1 MHWRG
6 LTVRRLALLVAVTT
20 VMAPAAAGASATWPT
35 YHGDNSRSGNA
46 SGEPTLFPTFLHW
59 TSPDLDGAI
68 YGQPL
73 LVAGRVVVAT
83 ENDSLYGLDPRNGQ
97 VVWRTHVGTPVP
109 LANLPCGDIDPLG
122 ITGTPAE
129 DPATGTVYAVAE
141 ITGPAHLLVAVNAA
155 TGAVRFTRPFDPPG
169 MDPSVQ
175 QERAAVLVAN
185 GRVYV
190 NYGGL
195 DGDCGN
201 YHGWVV
207 ASNLDGS
214 GNLLWYET
222 PGSQSGMWAVGG
234 AAVDASGNLLVA
246 TGNGSST
253 TTYDHGDS
261 VIRLSPT
268 LVEEDHFAPSDW
280 AADNGSDADLGSDGP
295 LPVAGG
301 QLVFQVGKEQT
312 GYLLHENHLGGIGG
326 QAFEAS
332 VCFSIGASAYADPYI
347 YVPCNGSLD
356 ALKLNAGAPSFS
368 LAWSVGGGFFG
379 PPTVAGGAVWSV
391 DQGGRLV
398 GVDPVTGAIRFD
410 QNIGPV
416 THFATPTAA
425 GGLLMVAATTH
436 IVAFSGPA
444 GTACTA
450 PAPAGPGYWLGASDG
465 GIFTCGAAPF
475 YGSAGALS
483 LNRPI
488 VGMAATPDRRG
499 YWLVAS
505 DGGIFTYGDARFFG
519 STGGMALNKPIV
531 GMASTVDGQG
541 YWLVASDGGV
551 FTFGDARYYGS
562 MGGKPLAKPVVGMAV
577 APDGNGYWLAASD
590 GGVFTFGSAKFHGSA
605 GGTHLNGPVVG
616 IAAGRDD
623 NGYFLGASDGGV
635 FTYGTAQF
643 RGSAGGLRLVA
654 PIVGIASTAGA
665 GGYWLVARDGGVF
678 TYGDA
683 RFRGS
688 LAGTGAVV
696 VAFAHD

>member
-1 MHWRG
+1 M
-6 LTVRRLALLVAVTT
+6 
-20 VMAPAAAGASATWPT
+20 VMVPVAAGASPTWTT

-46 SGEPTLFPTFLHW
+46 VGQPSLFPTFQRW

-68 YGQPL
+68 YGQPI
-73 LVAGRVVVAT
+73 VVGGVIVVAT
-83 ENDSLYGLDPRNGQ
+83 ENDSLYGLNPNNGQ
-97 VVWRTHVGTPVP
+97 VVWRTNVGTPVP
-109 LANLPCGDIDPLG
+109 LGSLPCGDIDPLG

-141 ITGPAHLLVAVNAA
+141 ITGPAHILVAINAA

-175 QERAAVLVAN
+175 QERAAILVAN
-185 GRVYV
+185 GRVYA

-201 YHGWVV
+201 YHGYVV
-207 ASNLDGS
+207 GSNLDGS
-214 GNLLWYET
+214 GSLIWYQT
-222 PGSQSGMWAVGG
+222 PGTESGMWAVGG
-234 AAVDASGNLLVA
+234 AAVDAAGNLLVA

-268 LVEEDHFAPSDW
+268 LTEEDHFAPSDW

-295 LPVAGG
+295 LPVDGG

-312 GYLLHENHLGGIGG
+312 GYLLHENALGGIGG
-326 QAFEAS
+326 QAFKAD

-356 ALKLNAGAPSFS
+356 ALQLNSAAPSFS
-368 LAWSVGGGFFG
+368 LAWSVPGGFFG

-391 DQGGRLV
+391 DQDGRLV

-410 QNIGPV
+410 QNIGAV

-425 GGLLMVAATTH
+425 DGLLLVAATTH
-436 IVAFSGPA
+436 IVAFGGPGGTNCTAATPA
-444 GTACTA
+444 GA
-450 PAPAGPGYWLGASDG
+450 GYWLVATDG

-475 YGSAGALS
+475 YGSAGALP
-483 LNRPI
+483 LNQPI
-488 VGMAATPDRRG
+488 VGMAATPDHRG

-519 STGGMALNKPIV
+519 SAGAIPLNQPIV
-531 GMASTVDGQG
+531 GMAATPDGRG
-541 YWLVASDGGV
+541 YWLVASDGGI
-551 FTFGDARYYGS
+551 FTYGDAKFYGS
-562 MGGKPLAKPVVGMAV
+562 AGAIRLNRPIVGMARS
-577 APDGNGYWLAASD
+577 ADG
-590 GGVFTFGSAKFHGSA
+590 
-605 GGTHLNGPVVG
+605 
-616 IAAGRDD
+616 R
-623 NGYFLGASDGGV
+623 
-635 FTYGTAQF
+635 
-643 RGSAGGLRLVA
+643 
-654 PIVGIASTAGA
+654 
-665 GGYWLVARDGGVF
+665 GYWLVASDGGIF

-683 RFRGS
+683 RFLGS
-688 LAGTGAVV
+688 AGAIVLNRPIVGMASTADGQGYWLVATDGGIFTYGDAAFAGSTGALTLNRPVV
-696 VAFAHD
+696 GMAAAAG